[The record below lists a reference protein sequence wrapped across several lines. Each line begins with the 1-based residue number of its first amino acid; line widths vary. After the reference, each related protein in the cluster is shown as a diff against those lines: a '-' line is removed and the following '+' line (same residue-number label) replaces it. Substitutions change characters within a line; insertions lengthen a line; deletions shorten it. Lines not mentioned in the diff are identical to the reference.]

1 MELQQGIFLAA
12 LETLFFLFEG
22 GGLED
27 SPWVE
32 FGSGLFFFGKSLL
45 ILFMDTDP

>member
-1 MELQQGIFLAA
+1 MELQQGIFLEA
-12 LETLFFLFEG
+12 LKTLSFLFEG
-22 GGLED
+22 GGLGD
-27 SPWVE
+27 SPCVE